1 MINKNKWIDSLPI
14 SIKKFDDNNNQLD
27 HHRWVNTISKKRTY
41 NSAKKYSLIA
51 TLFVC
56 GLLFVSVIKNE
67 TRNLQR
73 DINNLKASIN
83 VTKFNLHQAILDNEV
98 ITSPENIYLL
108 AKEHLNINLTSYKKS
123 QIKQLNI
130 DEEKFVDTNNIS
142 KKKKNNKKKILD
154 LSTNIKSQVAKNIEE
169 KKIEIKKLQNLYN
182 NPESIPETVKSKVAV
197 KIKEKKEELKNIYN
211 EPTDILTLKKVG
223 RWGVVQ
229 VVKVFLG
236 MPVIPGR

>member
-223 RWGVVQ
+223 RWGAVQ